1 MILKR
6 TPRQQVPLSIRIGY
20 QETMWNL
27 FLEECYLYVHCFPI
41 CFTTCFPIC
50 INGEKKKVKANP
62 FLPKDIILPD
72 KQMITTKDK
81 QMITSSQVGP
91 IFIPLSVMITPLVL
105 GFKILH
111 WLWDTHYSIYWLF
124 LLVAPSFFDGSL
136 LSYDTLI
143 MDMPNLLNTFGV
155 ENIIHFHKFK
165 HHLWMANSQIYS
177 LSFILSPKL

>member
-1 MILKR
+1 MY
-6 TPRQQVPLSIRIGY
+6 TVFQFVSPPVF
-20 QETMWNL
+20 L
-27 FLEECYLYVHCFPI
+27 FVLMEK
-41 CFTTCFPIC
+41 
-50 INGEKKKVKANP
+50 KKKVKANP

-124 LLVAPSFFDGSL
+124 LLAAPSFFDGSL

-177 LSFILSPKL
+177 LSFILNPKL